1 MISEHSQNVAR
12 RAKAIYTGK
21 LQAQLESDH
30 PNQFVA
36 KTKARRALT
45 FTEWFVALS
54 HHLRRFFELRWKQ
67 AQIFTNFELHSV
79 DFREKSR

>member
-12 RAKAIYTGK
+12 RAKAIYAEK

-36 KTKARRALT
+36 I
-45 FTEWFVALS
+45 ESESEEYFVAESFSNAVAAARKAYPDRISFVIRIGHDAAL
-54 HHLRRFFELRWKQ
+54 HLGGVGK
-67 AQIFTNFELHSV
+67 
-79 DFREKSR
+79 